1 MKIGPMSPE
10 WLRVASVVLLSVLLP
25 ATISPAEALASG
37 NKNFQF
43 FAPPAEGTL
52 PDGPLGRLIRKG
64 ELIFIH
70 TNLYAKK
77 YVGNDPTCESCHLD
91 RGIKPYSAPLWGA
104 FGTYPRYREK
114 NHKVNTLEE
123 RIQGC
128 FRFSLNGTPP
138 PVDSETMKAIIA
150 YAYWVSRGAPI
161 GLYLKGQGI
170 VRLPKPDRTPS
181 IRRGKVL
188 FEARCALCHGL
199 DGQGTQADLGQVAFP
214 PVWGPHSYN
223 KGAGFSNVRELA
235 GFLRMNMPLSKGK
248 SLSDQQAWDVAAYVD
263 SHTRPQDPRKSSPA
277 TGQ

>member
-1 MKIGPMSPE
+1 MTIGLTPPGG
-10 WLRVASVVLLSVLLP
+10 LRSVLVLLLSLALP
-25 ATISPAEALASG
+25 VALAPSEALASG
-37 NKNFQF
+37 NQNFQF
-43 FAPPAEGTL
+43 FAPPAEGSL
-52 PDGPLGRLIRKG
+52 PDGPMGRLIRKG

-77 YVGNDPTCESCHLD
+77 YVGNDLTCESCHLD

-104 FGTYPRYREK
+104 VGTYPRYRSK

-138 PVDSETMKAIIA
+138 PANSDTMKAIVA

-181 IRRGKVL
+181 LHRGKVL

-199 DGQGTQADLGQVAFP
+199 DGQGTKADLGQVAFP

-223 KGAGFSNVRELA
+223 RGAGFSNVRELA

-248 SLSDQQAWDVAAYVD
+248 SLSDQQAWDVAAYVN
-263 SHTRPQDPRKSSPA
+263 SHSRPADPRTASASR
-277 TGQ
+277 

>member
-1 MKIGPMSPE
+1 MKTGSTSPGT
-10 WLRVASVVLLSVLLP
+10 LRVVLALLLALSLP
-25 ATISPAEALASG
+25 AALEPSEARASSG
-37 NKNFQF
+37 TQNFQF
-43 FAPPAEGTL
+43 FAPPAEGSL

-77 YVGNDPTCESCHLD
+77 YVGNDLTCESCHLD

-104 FGTYPRYREK
+104 VGTYPRYRAK
-114 NHKVNTLEE
+114 NHKVNTFEE

-138 PVDSETMKAIIA
+138 PVDSETMKAIVA

-170 VRLPKPDRTPS
+170 VRLAKPDKTPS
-181 IRRGKVL
+181 PRRGKIL

-199 DGQGTQADLGQVAFP
+199 DGQGTKADLGQVAFP
-214 PVWGPHSYN
+214 PVWGPTPTTREPDSPTF
-223 KGAGFSNVRELA
+223 GSWRDFSA
-235 GFLRMNMPLSKGK
+235 
-248 SLSDQQAWDVAAYVD
+248 
-263 SHTRPQDPRKSSPA
+263 
-277 TGQ
+277 